1 MAKSF
6 NKIEVFP
13 GKSIADILQEAYQKT
28 NDKDASI
35 KKLIKSMAELA
46 GDNAASAALLAPLI
60 VEYYEVG
67 VKNDDVLLKI
77 ANIVQRFSK
86 DESSEKDS
94 SMSLLSEAEKVELL
108 KNAEHLSVRKKV
120 V

>member
-6 NKIEVFP
+6 NKIEVFS
-13 GKSIADILQEAYQKT
+13 GKTISDILQEAYQKT
-28 NDKDASI
+28 NEKDESI
-35 KKLIKSMAELA
+35 KKIITSMASLA
-46 GDNAASAALLAPLI
+46 GGDAASAALLAPLI

-77 ANIVQRFSK
+77 ANVVQRFSK
-86 DESSEKDS
+86 ETGKDNESG
-94 SMSLLSEAEKVELL
+94 MTTLTEAEKAELL
-108 KNAEHLSVRKKV
+108 QNAQHLSVRKKV